1 MGGDKD
7 MIKAIVSDMDGT
19 LFKDHQESIFHLSK
33 RNEAALEKL
42 RTTDISFFVAS
53 GRMYSYGKK
62 VLEDHHFTNLICSGF
77 NGADIYDNGHFP
89 IRYSLDV
96 NIINKVYDFV
106 KNKYDADYIQILN
119 LNCTRS
125 FDDLSHPVIESY
137 KEIENNYHIDKVLD
151 IPLDTYLKECD
162 TSNIGKFSIIFRE
175 EDKEETI
182 AAYNDI
188 KELVKDACF
197 VTMSSDRTIEL
208 GNKKANKGIFI
219 QYLQNEYHYTKDEIA
234 VVGDALN
241 DAEMF
246 PYSNFS
252 FAMESGKEIVKEKA
266 NYIVKDVAEAIDFCI
281 KFNETH

>member
-1 MGGDKD
+1 

-19 LFKDHQESIFHLSK
+19 LFKDHKESIFTLSD
-33 RNEAALEKL
+33 RNEEALK
-42 RTTDISFFVAS
+42 RIQDTDISFFVAS

-62 VLEDHHFTNLICSGF
+62 VLEDHGFNHIVCSGF

-89 IRYSLDV
+89 IRYSLDI

-106 KNKYDADYIQILN
+106 KNKYDTDYIQILN

-125 FDDLSHPVIESY
+125 FDDLSHPVIQSY
-137 KEIENNYHIDKVLD
+137 KEIEENYHIDKVLD

-175 EDKEETI
+175 KDKKETI
-182 AAYNDI
+182 EAFNEI
-188 KELVKDACF
+188 KKLVQDNCF

-219 QYLQNEYHYTKDEIA
+219 DYLQRTYHYAKDEIA
-234 VVGDALN
+234 VIGDALN

-246 PYSNFS
+246 PYSSFS
-252 FAMESGKEIVKEKA
+252 FAMESGKDEVKKQA
-266 NYIVKDVAEAIDFCI
+266 KFIVKDVAECIDYCI
-281 KFNETH
+281 KYNKAN